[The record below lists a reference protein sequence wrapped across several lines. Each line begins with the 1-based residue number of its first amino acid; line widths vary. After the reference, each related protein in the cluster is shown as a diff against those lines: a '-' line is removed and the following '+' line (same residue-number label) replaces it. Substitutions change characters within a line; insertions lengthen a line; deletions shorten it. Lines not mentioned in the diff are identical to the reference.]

1 MSFVPFELERWQSTW
16 EKRVRFNLAESGV
29 HALSVGELLELS
41 GTDAAT
47 LGAVRLSY
55 NQSDG
60 SEELR
65 AAVAATYT
73 DVAPEQVTVTVGSSE
88 ANFIACWAL
97 IEPGDHVAVVSPTYM
112 QIPGLV
118 RNFGA
123 TVSAMPLRPDRGWSL
138 DLDLMREVIRPGTR
152 AVMVTNPNNPT
163 GAQLSDAERR
173 ALVARTD
180 EVGAWLLADEVY
192 QGAELEG
199 PPTPSFW
206 AEYGRTIVVNGL
218 SKAYG
223 LPGLRIGWIVS
234 SPAFKERVMRRH
246 DYTVIGPSPASDRLA
261 ALALG
266 RREAVLAR
274 TRRILTENYPILD
287 AWLRGF
293 GDLFEW
299 GRPACGAITLARY
312 DHMIPSAEL
321 AERVR
326 AECSVLLAPGA
337 HFGTEHT
344 IRFGFGNER
353 GELEAALAT
362 LGPVLRRMLT

>member
-1 MSFVPFELERWQSTW
+1 MSFLPFELERWQSTW

-29 HALSVGELLELS
+29 HALSVGELLALT
-41 GTDAAT
+41 GTDPRT
-47 LGAVRLSY
+47 LGDVRLSY

-65 AAVAATYT
+65 TAIAATYR
-73 DVAPEQVTVTVGSSE
+73 DVAPEQVTVTVGSAE
-88 ANFIACWAL
+88 ANFIACWAV

-123 TVSAMPLRPDRGWSL
+123 NVSGIPLRREHGWSV
-138 DLDLMREVIRPGTR
+138 DLDRMQDAIRPGTR
-152 AVMVTNPNNPT
+152 AVIVTNPNNPT
-163 GAQLSDAERR
+163 GAALSEAERR
-173 ALVARTD
+173 AVVDRAD
-180 EVGAWLLADEVY
+180 AVGAWLLADEVY
-192 QGAELEG
+192 QGAEIEG
-199 PPTPSFW
+199 PITPSFW
-206 AEYGRTIVVNGL
+206 NEYHRTIVVNGL

-234 SPAFKERVMRRH
+234 SPAFKERIMRRH
-246 DYTVIGPSPASDRLA
+246 DYTVIGPSPASDLLA
-261 ALALG
+261 TLALR

-274 TRRILTENYPILD
+274 TRRILAENYPVLD

-293 GDLFEW
+293 GALFAW
-299 GRPACGAITLARY
+299 HRPSCGAIALARY
-312 DHMIPSAEL
+312 DRTIPSARL
-321 AERVR
+321 AEQVR
-326 AECSVLLAPGA
+326 ADSSVLLAPGA
-337 HFGTEHT
+337 HFGEEHA

-362 LGPVLRRMLT
+362 LDPVLRRMLA